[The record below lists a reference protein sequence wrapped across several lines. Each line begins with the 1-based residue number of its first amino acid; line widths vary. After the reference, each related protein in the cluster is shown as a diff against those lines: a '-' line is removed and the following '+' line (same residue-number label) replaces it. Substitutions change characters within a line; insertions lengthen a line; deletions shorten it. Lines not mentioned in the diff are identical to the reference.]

1 MLRERVDGVRARD
14 AKQPL
19 VAPGFRKSL
28 DGRAKEPA
36 PAPAPRDATE
46 AAEADFGHVAAGGL
60 PPSPQRKNS
69 FALNVFHTP
78 RDLGVAA
85 ELDVDD
91 DGAYDDDVGYAS
103 HASTGT
109 LATTDDDDDL
119 SAVGGGMFHHASTKD
134 LRDDDDDTTASP
146 AKSRRSRRGRKS
158 RATRRKSATAASRAA
173 ASAVAR
179 LARARPRRRRRP
191 RAHLELILGLRR
203 PEASAPGTPASSLFQ
218 SPPGTAGSHPRPE
231 SRGGVDELGRP
242 CALEEE
248 KEWRYEKKF
257 GRGYARRD
265 RVLARAAA
273 ANAALLLGTDGDG
286 DLEDLAPWD
295 EDRDR
300 ARATPGAQ
308 LAVARAAASGAA
320 APDAAAFERRPRP
333 AAADESRP
341 PPANPIDLLAMFAA
355 HKEEAAAQADVESRG
370 RSSGVAAPPFRPP
383 APPADEAAAP
393 VAARRGGSVQP
404 AVNRLLTRRQSLALD
419 AAVAAERQAVA
430 AAAPPGQ
437 GRRSSVAAIA
447 LRVARGAAWR
457 RGSLAGG
464 RVGFAPDPARPL
476 GVEFRRAMRAGWCL
490 GTPEGR
496 DKEEIARVAGA
507 AWTARVDEKARLAA
521 LGMLVDGDAAGV
533 ALDEN
538 RVCVE
543 YGYSG
548 ARCCDAASVLRA
560 TVATQR
566 GGGKASLEQAMLE
579 LVTSMLSLA
588 DAADARGAK
597 MDELVELLNGVLAP
611 LTASPG
617 LGCLVLVTELV
628 NDTRLGRVLVGPAA
642 DGSAGTA
649 PWLDGVGEAD
659 EPGSLFTAGGRRKM
673 PGYMRATAS
682 TSDHKVRLGRRGA
695 TNPAQL
701 NNDDDASLVSAAM
714 LDKDVGAGDLRSVAS
729 SAVSKTGPVANKA
742 AADAF
747 GERPRLLALGHAL
760 RLVPWLFGVDAAEVK
775 RALRAVADDEDRSA
789 VAALD
794 EDSSESEPEIEAQ
807 DEDAR
812 ERAAMSFLAP
822 PAASRKYGAA
832 RAARRPVPEDAST
845 SFSRVSTASDS
856 SEDPEFLK
864 SEDASGDA
872 DESTP
877 GVAAG
882 LALRRVQTTPFGH
895 LRSFLRD
902 LLDLPQVAP
911 DADLL
916 MPRPHMVAIAV
927 DGFRNLCVR
936 HHLEQCHRLRCAHVT
951 SLLFSSVDVRG
962 DGALKY
968 AELLSAFTVVAPDM
982 REPQFR
988 AGQDKGDSTFREL
1001 YEQAVYETQS
1011 PEVDY
1016 DCFRKLVASSVDE
1029 LVRKGDNDTLTVFL
1043 DKVAA
1048 DDVSDL
1054 WVQEI
1059 VPARRALK
1067 RDLLGDHAPAKTPP
1081 ATTNG
1086 TDTYF
1091 RDASGAYA
1099 TPKVAASD
1107 DDDASFA
1114 RSANS
1119 YGDEAPSPPKPWGGS
1134 PTRKGGTYRP

>member
-1 MLRERVDGVRARD
+1 M
-14 AKQPL
+14 
-19 VAPGFRKSL
+19 
-28 DGRAKEPA
+28 
-36 PAPAPRDATE
+36 
-46 AAEADFGHVAAGGL
+46 
-60 PPSPQRKNS
+60 
-69 FALNVFHTP
+69 
-78 RDLGVAA
+78 
-85 ELDVDD
+85 
-91 DGAYDDDVGYAS
+91 
-103 HASTGT
+103 
-109 LATTDDDDDL
+109 
-119 SAVGGGMFHHASTKD
+119 
-134 LRDDDDDTTASP
+134 
-146 AKSRRSRRGRKS
+146 
-158 RATRRKSATAASRAA
+158 
-173 ASAVAR
+173 
-179 LARARPRRRRRP
+179 
-191 RAHLELILGLRR
+191 
-203 PEASAPGTPASSLFQ
+203 
-218 SPPGTAGSHPRPE
+218 
-231 SRGGVDELGRP
+231 
-242 CALEEE
+242 
-248 KEWRYEKKF
+248 
-257 GRGYARRD
+257 
-265 RVLARAAA
+265 
-273 ANAALLLGTDGDG
+273 
-286 DLEDLAPWD
+286 
-295 EDRDR
+295 
-300 ARATPGAQ
+300 
-308 LAVARAAASGAA
+308 
-320 APDAAAFERRPRP
+320 
-333 AAADESRP
+333 
-341 PPANPIDLLAMFAA
+341 
-355 HKEEAAAQADVESRG
+355 
-370 RSSGVAAPPFRPP
+370 
-383 APPADEAAAP
+383 
-393 VAARRGGSVQP
+393 
-404 AVNRLLTRRQSLALD
+404 
-419 AAVAAERQAVA
+419 
-430 AAAPPGQ
+430 
-437 GRRSSVAAIA
+437 
-447 LRVARGAAWR
+447 
-457 RGSLAGG
+457 
-464 RVGFAPDPARPL
+464 
-476 GVEFRRAMRAGWCL
+476 
-490 GTPEGR
+490 
-496 DKEEIARVAGA
+496 
-507 AWTARVDEKARLAA
+507 
-521 LGMLVDGDAAGV
+521 
-533 ALDEN
+533 
-538 RVCVE
+538 
-543 YGYSG
+543 
-548 ARCCDAASVLRA
+548 
-560 TVATQR
+560 
-566 GGGKASLEQAMLE
+566 
-579 LVTSMLSLA
+579 
-588 DAADARGAK
+588 
-597 MDELVELLNGVLAP
+597 
-611 LTASPG
+611 
-617 LGCLVLVTELV
+617 
-628 NDTRLGRVLVGPAA
+628 
-642 DGSAGTA
+642 
-649 PWLDGVGEAD
+649 
-659 EPGSLFTAGGRRKM
+659 
-673 PGYMRATAS
+673 
-682 TSDHKVRLGRRGA
+682 
-695 TNPAQL
+695 
-701 NNDDDASLVSAAM
+701 
-714 LDKDVGAGDLRSVAS
+714 
-729 SAVSKTGPVANKA
+729 
-742 AADAF
+742 
-747 GERPRLLALGHAL
+747 
-760 RLVPWLFGVDAAEVK
+760 PWLFGVDAAEVK

-895 LRSFLRD
+895 LRAFLRD

-982 REPQFR
+982 REPQ
-988 AGQDKGDSTFREL
+988 FREL